1 MLRSGL
7 YLIVMFRCSRPK
19 VFCKKSVLRNFVKF
33 KGNHLCNFIKETLAQ
48 VFSCEFYEISKNTF
62 LQNASGGCFWMLRFP
77 SRFSKQEMLHM
88 LTIAV
93 RKIVH
98 ACIRNLNSQISKFS
112 KNAFHKEKIWIL
124 FEVFFILFS
133 ERKNSRL
140 YLCFIIRTCK

>member
-1 MLRSGL
+1 MWNSEYATKDLLKEYISYYRSSH
-7 YLIVMFRCSRPK
+7 RC
-19 VFCKKSVLRNFVKF
+19 CSVR
-33 KGNHLCNFIKETLAQ
+33 KGVACNFIQKQTLAQ

-62 LQNASGGCFWMLRFP
+62 LQNNSGGCFWMLRFP